1 MMNRPISTQMNRFV
15 RRRRRRRRIRR
26 RRRRRRRFDELSVN
40 CAGQLLI
47 SQPG

>member
-15 RRRRRRRRIRR
+15 RRRR